1 MLALGMGMIT
11 DDLEAVDITPA
22 ARLFSRIAKT
32 KLRRPMGQVDLLISI
47 HVAEIHPIV
56 ADAVR
61 HKSGNLRMLTLQFGS
76 GFLLDGSH
84 ETIAPHGGKLCNL
97 AYDYTRGTNMMSLA
111 SGMMPSYPE
120 VRSSSIDE
128 VYQKKI
134 INLNHLPSYCTQF
147 NFLEAEELGVGQ
159 PRLCGTCSNCQRCS
173 V

>member
-1 MLALGMGMIT
+1 MLALGMETIT
-11 DDLEAVDITPA
+11 EDLEAVDITPA
-22 ARLFSRIAKT
+22 ARLFSKVAKS
-32 KLRRPMGQVDLLISI
+32 KLRRPVGHVDLLIGI

-56 ADAVR
+56 ADAVL
-61 HKSGNLRMLTLQFGS
+61 HKSGNLRMLTSQFGS

-84 ETIAPHGGKLCNL
+84 ESITPHGGKLCNL

-111 SGMMPSYPE
+111 FGMTPSYPDA
-120 VRSSSIDE
+120 RSSSIDE

-159 PRLCGTCSNCQRCS
+159 PR
-173 V
+173 